1 MVDAAPRYGNFG
13 HAVPRDRRIRTC
25 HVVYREQAKTAS
37 TLLHVFQNREI
48 SSGSLGAVPAV
59 PRCVSISRGE
69 ARVCAWA
76 CARLTISFVAA
87 DISYR

>member
-1 MVDAAPRYGNFG
+1 MREEEEGKEMVDAAPRYGNFG

-48 SSGSLGAVPAV
+48 SLGNLEAVPPLGAFLFREERRA
-59 PRCVSISRGE
+59 CVHE
-69 ARVCAWA
+69 RV
-76 CARLTISFVAA
+76 R
-87 DISYR
+87 D